1 MNPPDE
7 ASAAWAALAAHRD
20 NLAGTHL
27 RELVGD
33 ADRIDLLTV
42 EVADLRLDLSRQPLT
57 ATTVDLL
64 VDLPPNGR
72 WTGLCNACSP
82 VSR

>member
-7 ASAAWAALAAHRD
+7 SSAAWAALAAHRD

-42 EVADLRLDLSRQPLT
+42 EVADLRLDLSR
-57 ATTVDLL
+57 
-64 VDLPPNGR
+64 
-72 WTGLCNACSP
+72 SH
-82 VSR
+82 